1 MNSPCLNTSRQVKRY
16 SFAPF
21 QAPFNNLP
29 LIDFQN
35 EGPVEAENFVFTDIT
50 VLETSRTEVDV
61 TGVIDVSGDAV
72 PDLGYL
78 TSEDQPQVS
87 YYSGATGKRIRTVK
101 YLGKA
106 WTGVAA
112 ATLADA
118 NANGVARDPAV
129 AVLAS
134 RSNPVRHTVEIRRSK
149 TGKLLT
155 RVDFMGASAQV
166 LDVAV
171 IDDSNGDGVTDDAV
185 IAVLG
190 FNPNRPSKEQLRVQV
205 RRFSDGGVV
214 NNYFFFNENWT
225 PVALEGVQRPGRS
238 PLIAVLG
245 NNKNNGNNVVQ
256 ARALKNGTLQPNVT
270 FLNTDWLV
278 RDLAVLTDTNSDG
291 NAKDPSYLV
300 LGNQKN
306 TGGNRVQTRRVS
318 NGNFIRNVAVNGPK
332 WEAYRLMRVD
342 DISGNLAE
350 EVGTLA
356 TKRDNGNINVLV
368 KDYADGTTTV
378 KVVP

>member
-1 MNSPCLNTSRQVKRY
+1 
-16 SFAPF
+16 
-21 QAPFNNLP
+21 
-29 LIDFQN
+29 
-35 EGPVEAENFVFTDIT
+35 
-50 VLETSRTEVDV
+50 
-61 TGVIDVSGDAV
+61 
-72 PDLGYL
+72 
-78 TSEDQPQVS
+78 
-87 YYSGATGKRIRTVK
+87 
-101 YLGKA
+101 
-106 WTGVAA
+106 
-112 ATLADA
+112 
-118 NANGVARDPAV
+118 
-129 AVLAS
+129 
-134 RSNPVRHTVEIRRSK
+134 
-149 TGKLLT
+149 
-155 RVDFMGASAQV
+155 
-166 LDVAV
+166 
-171 IDDSNGDGVTDDAV
+171 
-185 IAVLG
+185 
-190 FNPNRPSKEQLRVQV
+190 V
-205 RRFSDGGVV
+205 RRFSDGSVV

-278 RDLAVLTDTNSDG
+278 RDLAVLTDTNGDG

-356 TKRDNGNINVLV
+356 KNRDNGNINVLV